1 MDLSQTNKHIKN
13 NATGTP
19 PPLKGPNAM
28 LNQSAL
34 SNSAEAKCA
43 TLQSSELLNRKEL
56 QPPRNNIHTIEP
68 PKMFYK
74 KMFLESL
81 ANLQENTCTRVS
93 FLNMV
98 ASCRGFQK
106 KKKKRIVVE
115 FYLISANFQLR
126 VCSQSQNIAQPKS

>member
-28 LNQSAL
+28 LNQSTL
-34 SNSAEAKCA
+34 SNSAEAKCV

-106 KKKKRIVVE
+106 KKKKG
-115 FYLISANFQLR
+115 LLWNFIL
-126 VCSQSQNIAQPKS
+126 SYPTFS